1 MSESTFDA
9 DLEGWT
15 RNDVASSLPGTSVGD
30 RNSSIVWAGTGG
42 GNPDGFAR
50 LRDTSSPGEE
60 WFVAPAEYLV
70 DYLALTDPRIVFDI
84 ARITGRSNAQFVV
97 ELRVFSDEGA
107 WRWIGYTAPGVNAGW
122 ETFSATIQESE
133 WIPFEGTFVEFEEVL
148 SNPKRL
154 EVRATYHGAGGTVGL
169 DNFELLARGDLPV
182 PIVLPAINSFSAGM
196 DGWMRN
202 YPADAKIE
210 ASTTGDE
217 DSQLIWNE
225 FEGNPEGFVRIV
237 ESGGAPDAF
246 VVPGVYLGDWRQLDT
261 PRIEFDYRHRSTSG
275 ANRPVEILI
284 IGPGAVFRW
293 TGALPGDVWSHQIA
307 NVIVSEWMQVSG
319 DATFDELLGNVLRVE
334 ISADQAQGA
343 ELNSI
348 DNFSLLTAD
357 TPPVVQSLT
366 VSRRLIS
373 FSGVATGPNPDP
385 IAMDITAANGE
396 LRWEATV
403 DGPMADRVL
412 FSEESGD
419 TPTEVTVSFDTQG
432 AAAGI
437 RRAAQ
442 ITFTAVGATV
452 SPVVVVVRL
461 ILSDQP
467 NPTPVI
473 SSGGVVNS
481 ATYQPQLAPGTLA
494 TIFGQS
500 LGGTPEG
507 TVASFVGRTQDSLPT
522 QINGVRVLIF
532 NSDGLLIGEAPITY
546 LGDSQI
552 NFQML
557 FEVAGLAVV
566 DVAVDNAGAISAS
579 QRVQITGSA
588 PGIFTYG
595 QGRAVAV
602 NGDGTLNT
610 AGNPVSRRQV
620 LTVYMTG
627 QGPVASALASGKAA
641 GTNPLVLAPLKA
653 VAFVAGHEVVIDFL
667 GMAPGLVGVLQF
679 NMRPSHFTP
688 LGDQPLI
695 VNIGGHDSN
704 VATISIQ

>member
-1 MSESTFDA
+1 M
-9 DLEGWT
+9 
-15 RNDVASSLPGTSVGD
+15 
-30 RNSSIVWAGTGG
+30 
-42 GNPDGFAR
+42 
-50 LRDTSSPGEE
+50 
-60 WFVAPAEYLV
+60 
-70 DYLALTDPRIVFDI
+70 
-84 ARITGRSNAQFVV
+84 V
-97 ELRVFSDEGA
+97 ELRIFSDEGA
-107 WRWIGYTAPGVNAGW
+107 WKWIGTDPPDVNAGW

-133 WIPFEGTFVEFEEVL
+133 W
-148 SNPKRL
+148 
-154 EVRATYHGAGGTVGL
+154 
-169 DNFELLARGDLPV
+169 
-182 PIVLPAINSFSAGM
+182 
-196 DGWMRN
+196 
-202 YPADAKIE
+202 
-210 ASTTGDE
+210 
-217 DSQLIWNE
+217 NE

-237 ESGGAPDAF
+237 ESGGGAPDAF

-261 PRIEFDYRHRSTSG
+261 PRIDFDYRHRSTSG

-293 TGALPGDVWSHQIA
+293 TGALPGDVWSHQTA
-307 NVIVSEWMQVSG
+307 NVIASEWTQVSG

-334 ISADQAQGA
+334 VSADQAQGS

-366 VSRRLIS
+366 VSPGSIS

-385 IAMDITAANGE
+385 VA
-396 LRWEATV
+396 
-403 DGPMADRVL
+403 
-412 FSEESGD
+412 
-419 TPTEVTVSFDTQG
+419 VTISFDTQG

-437 RRAAQ
+437 RDAAQ

-473 SSGGVVNS
+473 STGGVVNA
-481 ATYQPQLAPGTLA
+481 ATYQAQLAPGTLA

-507 TVASFVGRTQDSLPT
+507 AVASFVGRTKDSLPT

-627 QGPVASALASGKAA
+627 QGPVAPALASGKAA
-641 GTNPLVLAPLKA
+641 GTNPLVLAPLRA

-688 LGDQPLI
+688 LGDQSLI